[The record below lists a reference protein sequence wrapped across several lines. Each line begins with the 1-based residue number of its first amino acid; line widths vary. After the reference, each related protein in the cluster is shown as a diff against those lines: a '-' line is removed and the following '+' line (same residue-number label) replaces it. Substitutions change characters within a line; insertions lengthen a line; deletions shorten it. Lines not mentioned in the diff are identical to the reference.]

1 MYSCA
6 VCHSSESREENTEE
20 IFRAADGK
28 YVLVK
33 DIPATVCSRCGEESF
48 SANTAET
55 VRVMVNG
62 ETKPEASIA
71 VQVLTF
77 APEAQ
82 P

>member
-6 VCHSSESREENTEE
+6 VCHSIESREENTEE

-33 DIPATVCSRCGEESF
+33 DIPATVCARCGEESF

-62 ETKPEASIA
+62 KATPEAS
-71 VQVLTF
+71 VSMEVFTF
-77 APEAQ
+77 AP
-82 P
+82 PN